1 MIARDMR
8 LYDYFT
14 LGAMDKYGQ
23 PQIPSLNDTP
33 VGQIKICINSSSQT
47 IQDNVNYQD
56 CNYIGLTEAKVNDT
70 YVIKYGNEL
79 LKVLYVNPKGRYTQ
93 VFLKRYE

>member
-14 LGAMDKYGQ
+14 LGGKDAYGQ
-23 PQIPSLNDTP
+23 PQIPSINDTP
-33 VGQIKICINSSSQT
+33 VGTIKMVINISSQAT
-47 IQDNVNYQD
+47 QDNVNYKD
-56 CNYIGLTEAKVNDT
+56 CNYVGLTQAEVNDT

-79 LKVLYVNPKGRYTQ
+79 LKVLYVNPKGRMKQ
-93 VFLKRYE
+93 VFLGEL